1 MALSQIKTTPEFT
14 DNEIFEFINYKEN
27 KKQFITKVA
36 EFEKVLNKLSK
47 QTGQDKNLPS
57 LKGETE
63 GAVTHDFADGQYIR
77 TIVMPKGL
85 TLVSRIHNKNHPF
98 FIMKGECS
106 IYTEKGLQR
115 IKAPHHGITLAG
127 TQRLMYI
134 HEECTFITVHRTD
147 CLTPK
152 EIIKEVTVKDF
163 SETSLKGFDLKQL
176 DKIIQDIEVTI

>member
-1 MALSQIKTTPEFT
+1 MALTQLKTIPQFT
-14 DNEIFEFINYKEN
+14 DNEVSEFIDYKEN
-27 KKQFITKVA
+27 QKQFITKVA
-36 EFEKVLNKLSK
+36 EFEKIITKLSK
-47 QTGQDKNLPS
+47 ETGQDKNLPS

-98 FIMKGECS
+98 FVMKGECS

-115 IKAPHHGITLAG
+115 IKAPHHGVTLAG

-147 CLTPK
+147 CLTP
-152 EIIKEVTVKDF
+152 EEVIKEVTVKDF
-163 SETSLKGFDLKQL
+163 SETSLKGFDLKQI
-176 DKIIQDIEVTI
+176 DKLIKNFEVFV

>member
-1 MALSQIKTTPEFT
+1 MALTQLKTIPQFT
-14 DNEIFEFINYKEN
+14 DNEVSEFIDYKEN
-27 KKQFITKVA
+27 QKQFITKVA
-36 EFEKVLNKLSK
+36 EFEKIITKLSK
-47 QTGQDKNLPS
+47 ETGQDKNLPS

-98 FIMKGECS
+98 FVMKGECS

-115 IKAPHHGITLAG
+115 IKAPHHGVTLAG

-147 CLTPK
+147 CLTP
-152 EIIKEVTVKDF
+152 EEVIKEVTVKDF
-163 SETSLKGFDLKQL
+163 SETSLKGFDLKEL
-176 DKIIQDIEVTI
+176 DKVILSCEVTT

>member
-1 MALSQIKTTPEFT
+1 MALTQLKTIPQFT
-14 DNEIFEFINYKEN
+14 DNEISEFVEYKEN
-27 KKQFITKVA
+27 QKQFITKVA
-36 EFEKVLNKLSK
+36 EFEKVLNKFSK

-115 IKAPHHGITLAG
+115 IKAPYHGITLAG

-147 CLTPK
+147 CLTP
-152 EIIKEVTVKDF
+152 EEVIKEVTVKDF

-176 DKIIQDIEVTI
+176 DKIIQNIKVTI